1 MTQMELGYGPNQSV
15 WKLATKIIPTQENY
29 LRNMTPSFR
38 WKSLSK
44 NESYFFFS
52 KGSID
57 DTNKCLSTH
66 ILNKGFECGS
76 GKFLIYLDMKT
87 FFVV

>member
-1 MTQMELGYGPNQSV
+1 MELGYGPNQSV

-44 NESYFFFS
+44 NESYFFFP
-52 KGSID
+52 KAVLMTLI
-57 DTNKCLSTH
+57 NAWVH
-66 ILNKGFECGS
+66 I
-76 GKFLIYLDMKT
+76 FLIKGLNVEVESSSFT
-87 FFVV
+87 